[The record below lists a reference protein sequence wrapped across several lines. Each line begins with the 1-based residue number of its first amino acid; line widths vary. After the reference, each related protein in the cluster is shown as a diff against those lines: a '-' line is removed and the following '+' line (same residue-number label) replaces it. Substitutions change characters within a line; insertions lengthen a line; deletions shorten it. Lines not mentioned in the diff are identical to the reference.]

1 MNNFLDRIN
10 PVSMFNRKIKSL
22 ASLTLAEWVR
32 NIHGEDYSSDT
43 PQIVSYTEMIEKNAW
58 VYASI
63 RTIVNKTRSIQWNI
77 IDDYNKIDVKAM
89 DYFHERVNPVYTWNE
104 LVGYAQSWKELR
116 GSAILR
122 VNPDRTID
130 VLHMDSVDLRP
141 DGNVFKLFYRD
152 PETNIDAPLNM
163 RELCIDRNYCPYAS
177 LLGLSALAPAAQ
189 MINIEYSVL
198 NTSQNSFKNGAYIPA
213 MLTTDQ
219 PLNLEK
225 VTELQKRW
233 NEKYQ
238 GTTKAGF
245 TPVMHSGI
253 HLEKVGLTPA
263 DYDLLKYTQ
272 VSRNLISTVIGVPG
286 ILINDMTQT
295 DYANAR
301 KQEEVFDRYTL
312 IPKLMQIEATFNRFL
327 LPKLGFRSRRYN
339 FDWELLPEL
348 QEDEKARAE
357 AAEVRLR
364 SGQTCQNE
372 ERDLLY
378 KPRIQNGDTF
388 YVPFQWNPVGMASQ
402 GLNAY
407 NSLKKM
413 VDRVKEIKY
422 KTTPIK
428 AQTLYEYHL
437 KRMESQVVKET
448 SELKSWCKDYFKSI
462 KNNYLLNADKITSQG
477 ITDPKYLKSVLFDT
491 NFKKKLSQTLHR
503 LALSFS
509 QQSGDAVQIDYGING
524 LYEANNTFIKT
535 NTLKDAEIICE
546 KIQNLILQ
554 EDLEQSITKN
564 EAIALK
570 EMEKVASQEVKRYNI
585 LGSLFSA
592 RQAGLKFKTWWSG
605 SMETPFREW
614 HKNMNGE
621 TVAIDAEFSNG
632 SQAPCLKGTEEDD
645 GCTCFIS
652 YDWEGKDGT

>member
-1 MNNFLDRIN
+1 MNFLDRIN
-10 PVSMFNRKIKSL
+10 PVSMINRKIKSL
-22 ASLTLAEWVR
+22 ATLTLQEWVK
-32 NIHGEDYSSDT
+32 NLHGEDYSLDSPELT
-43 PQIVSYTEMIEKNAW
+43 TYTEMIEKNAW

-77 IDDYNKIDVKAM
+77 IDDYNKVDVRAM
-89 DYFHERVNPVYTWNE
+89 DYFNERVNPVYTWNE

-122 VNPDRTID
+122 VNPDKTID
-130 VLHMDSVDLRP
+130 VLHMDNVDLRP
-141 DGNVFKLFYRD
+141 VGNTYKLFYRD
-152 PETNIDAPLNM
+152 PESNETNPLNM

-198 NTSQNSFKNGAYIPA
+198 NTSQSAFKNGAFIPA

-272 VSRNLISTVIGVPG
+272 VSKNLISTVIGVPG
-286 ILINDMTQT
+286 ILINDMEQT

-312 IPKLMQIEATFNRFL
+312 IPKLMQIEATFNKFL

-372 ERDLLY
+372 ERELLY
-378 KPRIQNGDTF
+378 KPKIANGDTF

-413 VDRVKEIKY
+413 VDRVKEIK
-422 KTTPIK
+422 
-428 AQTLYEYHL
+428 
-437 KRMESQVVKET
+437 
-448 SELKSWCKDYFKSI
+448 
-462 KNNYLLNADKITSQG
+462 KN
-477 ITDPKYLKSVLFDT
+477 V
-491 NFKKKLSQTLHR
+491 
-503 LALSFS
+503 
-509 QQSGDAVQIDYGING
+509 
-524 LYEANNTFIKT
+524 
-535 NTLKDAEIICE
+535 
-546 KIQNLILQ
+546 
-554 EDLEQSITKN
+554 
-564 EAIALK
+564 
-570 EMEKVASQEVKRYNI
+570 EVK
-585 LGSLFSA
+585 
-592 RQAGLKFKTWWSG
+592 SG
-605 SMETPFREW
+605 T
-614 HKNMNGE
+614 
-621 TVAIDAEFSNG
+621 
-632 SQAPCLKGTEEDD
+632 
-645 GCTCFIS
+645 
-652 YDWEGKDGT
+652 